1 MNKPLHD
8 VDFLRWTIAQAA
20 ALRHAGAMRINPP
33 DPIDWE
39 SVAEEIEA
47 LGRSERAALRA
58 RIAVVLEHLFKL
70 ALLPAVPPR
79 AGWLDKLD
87 AQRAGI
93 ARLLEDSPSL
103 KREIASMVA
112 DELPRAR
119 RAMARAAARHHE
131 TLSAD
136 PASVAFDADQV
147 LDESYPPEP

>member
-20 ALRHAGAMRINPP
+20 ALRHAGTMRINTP

-39 SVAEEIEA
+39 SVAEEIES
-47 LGRSERAALRA
+47 LGRSERAALRS

-70 ALLPAVPPR
+70 ALLPATGPR
-79 AGWLDKLD
+79 AEWLDTID
-87 AQRAGI
+87 TQRAAI

-103 KREIASMVA
+103 QREVSILVA
-112 DELPRAR
+112 GELLRAR
-119 RAMARAAARHHE
+119 RTVARAAIRHNE
-131 TLSAD
+131 PLSAD
-136 PASVAFDADQV
+136 PASLVFDADQV

>member
-20 ALRHAGAMRINPP
+20 ALRHAGTMRINTP

-39 SVAEEIEA
+39 SVAEEIES
-47 LGRSERAALRA
+47 LGRSERAALRS

-70 ALLPAVPPR
+70 ALLPATDPR
-79 AGWLDKLD
+79 AGWLDTLD
-87 AQRAGI
+87 VQRAGI

-103 KREIASMVA
+103 KREITAMVA

-119 RAMARAAARHHE
+119 RAVARTAARHDE
-131 TLSAD
+131 TLTAD
-136 PASVAFDADQV
+136 PASLEFDAHQV